1 MLLKAY
7 KYRMYPNREQRE
19 NLARAFG
26 CARWAYNWALAR
38 RNEAYA
44 QSGKTLTTYD
54 LNVEMTS
61 VKKENPFLA
70 DVSDWVVKE
79 AIANVGDAFRRFFE
93 GAARYP
99 RFKSKRDSRQSA
111 TFRHMKVSGNRVKIT
126 KVGSVKFVR
135 HREMAGE
142 VKRMTVSRD
151 ACGDY
156 WISFLCEDGAA
167 EPPKSARPTK
177 AVGIDVGLHD
187 FLVTSDGERV
197 PNPAHRAKSQAKLE
211 REQRRLARK
220 RKGSARYERQRRK
233 VARCHRKI
241 ANQRR
246 DFLHKTSRR
255 LVDENQVIAFEDLNV
270 AGMLKNHR
278 LASAIADASWSEFVS
293 MVEYKARWSGVEVLR
308 CGRFDPSSR
317 MCRCGY
323 VNAALTLDMRVWT
336 CPECGAVLDRD
347 ANAAKNIL
355 KFAVARAVNGRGGIV
370 RPANQDRFSSLGLW
384 ADSGEAS
391 SPGL

>member
-1 MLLKAY
+1 MLKAY

-38 RNEAYA
+38 RNEVYA
-44 QSGKTLTTYD
+44 QTGKTLSTYE

-70 DVSDWVVKE
+70 EVSDWVLKE
-79 AIANVGDAFRRFFE
+79 AIANVGDAFKRFFR
-93 GAARYP
+93 GTCRYP
-99 RFKSKRDSRQSA
+99 RFKSKRDGRQSA
-111 TFRHMKVSGNRVKIT
+111 TYRRMKVSGNRVRLA

-135 HREMAGE
+135 HREMVGN
-142 VKRMTVSRD
+142 VKRITVSRD

-156 WISFLCEDGAA
+156 WVSFLCEDGAQ
-167 EPPKSARPTK
+167 EPPKAQRPTK

-197 PNPAHRAKSQAKLE
+197 ENPAYYRRAQAKLAK
-211 REQRRLARK
+211 EQRRLARK
-220 RKGSARYERQRRK
+220 QKGSNRYERQRRK
-233 VARCHRKI
+233 VAKCHRHA

-246 DFLHKTSRR
+246 DFLHRTSKR
-255 LVDENQVIAFEDLNV
+255 LIDENQVIAVEDLNV
-270 AGMLKNHR
+270 SGMLKNRH
-278 LASAIADASWSEFVS
+278 LAKSIADAGWSEFAS
-293 MVEYKARWSGVEVLR
+293 MLEYKARWYGVEILR
-308 CGRFDPSSR
+308 CGRFDPSSKI
-317 MCRCGY
+317 CECGY
-323 VNAALTLDMRVWT
+323 VNAGLTLDMREWV
-336 CPECGAVLDRD
+336 CPRCGAVLDRD
-347 ANAAKNIL
+347 ANAARNIL
-355 KFAVARAVNGRGGIV
+355 KFAVARAANGRGGIV

-384 ADSGEAS
+384 AEPCEAS